1 MIELQVRTGKPLLY
15 HQFFTWH
22 QKAQAGSRSR
32 LERHHADFQDYMR
45 FLVSLYQARDLEQHA
60 RTRLNSLVTRI
71 KRERTREA
79 QQAQLA
85 SAMSRR
91 VSMRSLTL
99 ALRLWS
105 DVAL

>member
-1 MIELQVRTGKPLLY
+1 MRTGKPLLY

-22 QKAQAGSRSR
+22 QKAQAGCRSR
-32 LERHHADFQDYMR
+32 LERQHADFHDYMG
-45 FLVSLYQARDLEQHA
+45 FLVSLHQARDLEQLA
-60 RTRLNSLVTRI
+60 RTRLNSLVMHI
-71 KRERTREA
+71 KRERAREA
-79 QQAQLA
+79 QQAELA

-91 VSMRSLTL
+91 ASMRSLTL